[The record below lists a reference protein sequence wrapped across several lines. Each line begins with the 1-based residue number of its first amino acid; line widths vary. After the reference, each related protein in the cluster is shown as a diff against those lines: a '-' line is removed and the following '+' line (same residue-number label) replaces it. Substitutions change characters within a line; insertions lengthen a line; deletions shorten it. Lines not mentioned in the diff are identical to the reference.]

1 MQVGWVRGKKHAYVF
16 PLFASLRGIVLP
28 RQARD
33 KRQETLGTE
42 GGVLC
47 TYLVAF
53 LSFRDSL
60 DTADTTRF
68 PVAQFGPVDDPG
80 AVRKNAFLAMP
91 VIL

>member
-1 MQVGWVRGKKHAYVF
+1 M
-16 PLFASLRGIVLP
+16 LRRRRRFL
-28 RQARD
+28 AA
-33 KRQETLGTE
+33 
-42 GGVLC
+42 
-47 TYLVAF
+47 AF